1 MSLRINHNLAA
12 ENAQRSFFRKDF
24 RFGKNSP
31 LSPIAQASVKP
42 SDGPATLV
50 ISEKMRAEVVGLLQ
64 SVHNSESTISL
75 VQTAE
80 KSLNQI
86 GFHLKSL
93 RQLAN
98 HVRSNAA
105 SRQTVLD
112 ANQAEVTN
120 ALDQIDKI
128 TKTSH
133 YGSKSLLDGSNGI
146 EAKANGK
153 DLYFKTASEKTQPSP
168 PGGYKVL
175 IKHFGARSNLRGNIP
190 LTTQLIDL
198 NEQIKITTSSQNL
211 IFNSQA
217 GETVKEFVR
226 RLQKELKK
234 NGAKIDVSLDSLDR
248 LIVQHQNYGSDFGF
262 GVTSSTEGLLSEI
275 ASEEIWVQNG
285 QDVQGSIGGNYATGS
300 GQFLSGGVGT
310 HVEGLTIQIKDRQK
324 NDLNEFTHNP
334 APKFDND
341 LFELESRESAL
352 PEYKGAEVGTID
364 VTTHALI
371 FYTGGTNE
379 KQIKVLLPNTDSS
392 QLGRSIEN
400 ESQFGS
406 LRDLDIRSVQGALD
420 ANKLIDN
427 AIKEIS
433 DLQSQLGGVERRTLT
448 SNIASLGIAKENII
462 NAEST
467 INDTTSAVQMA
478 EHTRNQILNQSNLA
492 LLAQAHQ
499 SPRHVLTLLRQ

>member
-24 RFGKNSP
+24 RFGKKNP
-31 LSPIAQASVKP
+31 LASNAQVSVKH

-50 ISEKMRAEVVGLLQ
+50 ISERMRAEVVGLLQ

-93 RQLAN
+93 RQLAI
-98 HVRSNAA
+98 HVSSNAA
-105 SRQTVLD
+105 SGQSMLD
-112 ANQAEVTN
+112 ANQAEVIN

-128 TKTSH
+128 AKTSH

-146 EAKANGK
+146 EAKANGE
-153 DLYFKTASEKTQPSP
+153 DLNFKTVSEKTQPSP

-175 IKHFGARSNLRGNIP
+175 IKHFGARSYHHGDIP

-198 NEQIKITTSSQNL
+198 NEQIKITTGSLSL
-211 IFNSQA
+211 IFKTQA
-217 GETVKEFVR
+217 GESVKEFVR

-248 LIVQHQNYGSDFGF
+248 LIVQHQSYGSDFGF
-262 GVTSSTEGLLSEI
+262 GVTSSTEGLLSKK

-285 QDVQGSIGGNYATGS
+285 QDVQGSIGSNYATGN
-300 GQFLSGGVGT
+300 GQFLSGGIGT
-310 HVEGLTIQIKDRQK
+310 PVEGLTIQVKGRQK
-324 NDLNEFTHNP
+324 EDLNESTYNP
-334 APKFDND
+334 APKLEND
-341 LFELESRESAL
+341 LFKLESGKSAL
-352 PEYKGAEVGTID
+352 PEYKGTEVGTVD

-379 KQIKVLLPNTDSS
+379 KQIKILLPSTDSS
-392 QLGRSIEN
+392 ELGRSIEN
-400 ESQFGS
+400 RSQFGS

-420 ANKLIDN
+420 ANKLIDY
-427 AIKEIS
+427 AIKEIT
-433 DLQSQLGGVERRTLT
+433 DLQSQLGSVERQTLT
-448 SNIASLGIAKENII
+448 SNIASLGIAKENVI
-462 NAEST
+462 NAEAT
-467 INDTTSAVQMA
+467 INDTVSAAQMA
-478 EHTRNQILNQSNLA
+478 KHTRNQILNQSNLA

-499 SPRHVLTLLRQ
+499 SSRHVLTLLRQ